1 MAEILYT
8 PTQERVVCTNA
19 WAFMHWLRTE
29 HCIDLEDWGAL
40 TRFSA
45 DRPDAFAT
53 AFSGFTRLTDT
64 PCCLVRRAGP
74 SEAVAIRALGAGRIA
89 LSHDQVRDFYLE
101 GAPPAALSAEVR
113 APLARAW
120 SGRPLIRPLAELL
133 LHTDVRP
140 DDRLLVTNNPA
151 WPWLAALREGAL
163 IILATA
169 TPTRMLAI
177 AAEEE
182 ATILVAPAQT
192 LTDTAFPRP
201 RDRPDLSRLRT
212 IIATGGPISAAG
224 RRRIYTWL
232 KADLMLLARS
242 GDAFWG
248 NPLEP
253 VLVHPPASPGF
264 FRPLGAARQPP

>member
-8 PTQERVVCTNA
+8 PNQERVVCTNA

-29 HCIDLEDWGAL
+29 HRLDLEGWAAL
-40 TRFSA
+40 TRFST
-45 DRPDAFAT
+45 DRPEAFAT
-53 AFSGFTRLTDT
+53 AFTDFARLTDE
-64 PCCLVRRAGP
+64 PCCLARRTGP
-74 SEAVAIRALGAGRIA
+74 SEALVIRTLDVRRTV
-89 LSHDQVRDFYLE
+89 LSHNQVRDIYL
-101 GAPPAALSAEVR
+101 GDPPPAVLSADVR

-120 SGRPLIRPLAELL
+120 SGRPLIRPLVELL
-133 LHTDVRP
+133 LHSDVRP
-140 DDRLLVTNNPA
+140 DDRLLVANNPA

-163 IILATA
+163 IILATV
-169 TPTRMLAI
+169 TPARMLAV

-182 ATILVAPAQT
+182 ATILVAPAQA
-192 LTDTAFPRP
+192 LMDTAFPRP
-201 RDRPDLSRLRT
+201 RNRPDLSRLRT
-212 IIATGGPISAAG
+212 IIATGGPISPAG

-253 VLVHPPASPGF
+253 VFVRLPASPGF
-264 FRPLGAARQPP
+264 FRPLAAARQPP